1 MFVFKKNSYVAMLV
15 AKYAFRDCLLSLV
28 CLVVIPISFAGCGC
42 LCGVCQAARLLA
54 FLLCTGLLYNGWNGL
69 LKWTRKSLCDV
80 VPRHL
85 FTLLRVLN
93 AGRSVVLV
101 VVSCLTVCTADSVVP
116 GVSGTVFALWG
127 VARHE
132 CCSLLIIIAVGM
144 LAGLLCALILV
155 FGAAGGVIPVLLA
168 GRGEACHRGFKTY
181 HKWKDGCKGKQPYT
195 IF

>member
-1 MFVFKKNSYVAMLV
+1 MLV

-42 LCGVCQAARLLA
+42 LYGGSTGVCQAVRLLA

-69 LKWTRKSLCDV
+69 LKWTGKSLCDV
-80 VPRHL
+80 MPRHL

-127 VARHE
+127 VAKHE

-155 FGAAGGVIPVLLA
+155 FGAAGGVLS
-168 GRGEACHRGFKTY
+168 GFTCRKRGSLPQG
-181 HKWKDGCKGKQPYT
+181 
-195 IF
+195 I

>member
-1 MFVFKKNSYVAMLV
+1 MFVFKKNLYVAMLV

-42 LCGVCQAARLLA
+42 LYGGSTGVCQAVRLLA

-69 LKWTRKSLCDV
+69 LKWTGKSLCDV
-80 VPRHL
+80 MPRHL

-93 AGRSVVLV
+93 AGRSALLV

-127 VARHE
+127 VAKHE

-144 LAGLLCALILV
+144 LAGLALK
-155 FGAAGGVIPVLLA
+155 LLFSI
-168 GRGEACHRGFKTY
+168 GIG
-181 HKWKDGCKGKQPYT
+181 
-195 IF
+195 I